1 MDFQENAK
9 NNFDTEFI
17 QNVQKKYL
25 MEQNIKKHV
34 RFIYRIYNLKC
45 NN

>member
-17 QNVQKKYL
+17 QNVQKNYQ
-25 MEQNIKKHV
+25 MEQNIKNMFALSTG
-34 RFIYRIYNLKC
+34 FII
-45 NN
+45 